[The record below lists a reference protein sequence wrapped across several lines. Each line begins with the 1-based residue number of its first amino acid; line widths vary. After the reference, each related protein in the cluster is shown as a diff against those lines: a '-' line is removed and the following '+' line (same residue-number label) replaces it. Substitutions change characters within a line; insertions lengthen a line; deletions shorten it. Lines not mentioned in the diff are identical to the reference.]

1 MSSGCKAALLAFG
14 IGKQRSGKRQRAGID
29 PLLMSLFQLPPVG
42 ERLRAAHGVG
52 DDGGVLD

>member
-1 MSSGCKAALLAFG
+1 MVFR
-14 IGKQRSGKRQRAGID
+14 IGKKKCIKMAKCLAGMLFID
-29 PLLMSLFQLPPVG
+29 LFFCCLFQLPPVG